1 MSANRASSLR
11 FDEHAVSVVLDA
23 IRATGDLMLHTAQ
36 PLRVVTISNVGGT
49 PPPRGLPKLK
59 IWNFNMLRRSLARQF
74 HFAAQTET
82 VGPSHSRISNSAT
95 CGSFLLR
102 RKHH

>member
-59 IWNFNMLRRSLARQF
+59 NKIWKFNMFSGDLAL
-74 HFAAQTET
+74 
-82 VGPSHSRISNSAT
+82 HSE
-95 CGSFLLR
+95 
-102 RKHH
+102 

>member
-23 IRATGDLMLHTAQ
+23 IRARDLMLHTAQ
-36 PLRVVTISNVGGT
+36 HLRVVTISNVGGT

-59 IWNFNMLRRSLARQF
+59 IWNFNMLRGSLARQF

-82 VGPSHSRISNSAT
+82 VGPSHSRISNPAT